1 MQAIQSTGGEATF
14 LSFDICSTDSI
25 TQLHEAASKTYGRLD
40 AAINAAGITG
50 NFQKLTEYSSEEVAQ
65 ILTTNLTGVIT
76 CTQEQI
82 RLMQANPG
90 GSGGKIIIFSSIY
103 GSHGCKFGSIYSTT
117 KHALIGLTKSAALE
131 YSNPKD
137 NILVNAVSPGGVVT
151 EMIYALDNPSVL
163 PEGEMKEY
171 MKGLKGQYAQQR
183 FGELADV
190 TRGVRFLLES
200 PWVTGTSLEIE
211 GGFGA
216 K

>member
-1 MQAIQSTGGEATF
+1 M
-14 LSFDICSTDSI
+14 LVSI
-25 TQLHEAASKTYGRLD
+25 H
-40 AAINAAGITG
+40 N
-50 NFQKLTEYSSEEVAQ
+50 
-65 ILTTNLTGVIT
+65 
-76 CTQEQI
+76 
-82 RLMQANPG
+82 
-90 GSGGKIIIFSSIY
+90 
-103 GSHGCKFGSIYSTT
+103 IYSTT

-200 PWVTGTSLEIE
+200 PWVTGTSLEID